1 MQGIKLD
8 LNDYNEEDEHGDV
21 LCIIRQRRLDILHSE
36 GFIME
41 RILKTLKSP
50 NILWIRWKGYPNSS
64 FPSWIPMNNLNILHV
79 FGSVLNTL
87 WQSEVET
94 QVNIN
99 FCQYLYV

>member
-21 LCIIRQRRLDILHSE
+21 LCIIRQRSLDILHSE

-41 RILKTLKSP
+41 RILKTVKSP
-50 NILWIRWKGYPNSS
+50 NILWIRWKGCPHSS

-87 WQSEVET
+87 WQSEVEP

>member
-41 RILKTLKSP
+41 HILKSP
-50 NILWIRWKGYPNSS
+50 NILWIRWKGCPNSS

-87 WQSEVET
+87 WQSEVEP
-94 QVNIN
+94 QINII
-99 FCQYLYV
+99 FCLYLYV